1 MNLRKFAR
9 DKECSVRIYGHCNG
23 DSATVVLAHIRRA
36 NVAGY
41 GQKPPDLVAVLAC
54 SGCHDAIDGRVKTEY
69 TAIQM
74 DSYIL
79 HGMCR
84 TLALI
89 DKHYKIV
96 PK

>member
-1 MNLRKFAR
+1 MNLRKFAEG
-9 DKECSVRIYGHCNG
+9 KECMLRIYGHCNG
-23 DSATVVLAHIRRA
+23 DPATTVLAHIRRA

-41 GQKPPDLVAVLAC
+41 GQKPPDLCAVLAC
-54 SGCHDAIDGRVKTEY
+54 SSCHDAVDGRVKTEY

-84 TLALI
+84 TLELI
-89 DKHYKIV
+89 DKQYKLV